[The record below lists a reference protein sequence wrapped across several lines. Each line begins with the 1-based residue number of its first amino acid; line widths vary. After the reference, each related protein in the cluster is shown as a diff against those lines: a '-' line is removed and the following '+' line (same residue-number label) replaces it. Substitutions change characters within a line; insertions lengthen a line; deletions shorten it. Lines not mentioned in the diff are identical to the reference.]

1 MTVIP
6 PILFSVAAL
15 ASLLT
20 LWSGLK
26 SLLPA
31 ITGLRAALRSVSEG
45 EAITVRT
52 RDPRA
57 ESGEGVDAPL
67 LSFCRRRALHPKPVT
82 HRLHHFRHPARA
94 A

>member
-26 SLLPA
+26 SIRPA
-31 ITGLRAALRSVSEG
+31 ITALRAALLSVSEG
-45 EAITVRT
+45 KAITVRT
-52 RDPRA
+52 IDPRA
-57 ESGEGVDAPL
+57 EPEDGVDAPL
-67 LSFCRRRALHPKPVT
+67 LSFCRRRALHPKPMT